1 MQRVEASLVRYARP
15 ILLGVAGLLTLGA
28 VLTIFGMTL
37 VGWTIYGFGYVGALL
52 AFAVVARLYYVGMG
66 WLARLCFAVFYV
78 GLVLGVPVMAMVW
91 GYYAANPTVHDAL
104 MPYVMLP
111 IGMFAGIVAW
121 LGLGLM
127 GLATLISRSMPALPA
142 ALFVVAAIVALP
154 AEWGL
159 FGVAAW
165 ALAIV
170 LASVALVIIASDQ
183 PQAGE
188 VEWLEART

>member
-1 MQRVEASLVRYARP
+1 
-15 ILLGVAGLLTLGA
+15 
-28 VLTIFGMTL
+28 
-37 VGWTIYGFGYVGALL
+37 
-52 AFAVVARLYYVGMG
+52 
-66 WLARLCFAVFYV
+66 
-78 GLVLGVPVMAMVW
+78 
-91 GYYAANPTVHDAL
+91 